1 VKVIIAATLFILTSM
16 VGSGQDPQPHSD
28 TVTQEVSNSIVGP
41 KIDLAGK
48 LPEDFDWPAFFAS
61 SDQSTGG
68 RAMSALSAHL
78 VLRKRIDQICAA
90 QRKFLTE
97 KKDQKALDSYNKM
110 QELWEL
116 AANAEIAFVGSEY
129 EGGTEAKVSFATH
142 RFKVYLRR
150 VCELRDIA
158 ATAHFYK

>member
-1 VKVIIAATLFILTSM
+1 MKAVIVATFFILSSIM
-16 VGSGQDPQPHSD
+16 GYGQDAEQHSG
-28 TVTQEVSNSIVGP
+28 SNSFSGP

-48 LPEDFDWPAFFAS
+48 LPEDFDWSAYFAR

-68 RAMSALSAHL
+68 RAMTALSAHL
-78 VLRKRIDQICAA
+78 VLRERIDQICSA
-90 QRKFLTE
+90 QRKALSE
-97 KKDQKALDSYNKM
+97 SKNQKALDSYNKM
-110 QELWEL
+110 QELWEQ

-150 VCELRDIA
+150 IRELQEIA
-158 ATAHFYK
+158 RTAHFNQ